1 MRPVRSGAGAAS
13 RRWTMRAAALVA
25 ALGVAGCGDLLQEP
39 DTGIGKAVVRLE
51 EVSGDAQ
58 VGDSGAPLAQPL
70 RVRVV
75 DFDEEPAP
83 QLWVQWSVLSGSG
96 DIEPRNSF
104 SDENGIAEAT
114 WTLGASTGAQ
124 EVQASIRNDQPVI
137 FGATAE

>member
-1 MRPVRSGAGAAS
+1 MARGAAL
-13 RRWTMRAAALVA
+13 AAAMGLV
-25 ALGVAGCGDLLQEP
+25 GCGDLLQEP
-39 DTGIGKAVVRLE
+39 DTGIGKVVVRIE

-58 VGDSGAPLAQPL
+58 VGAPGAPLAEPL

-83 QLWVQWSVLSGSG
+83 RLWVQWSVLSGSG

-114 WTLGASTGAQ
+114 WTLGASGGPQ
-124 EVQASIRNDQPVI
+124 EVQAFIRSNLPVT
-137 FGATAE
+137 FEATAE